1 MSGKFYY
8 TGIYK
13 TGLECYRMQTKKVYL
28 YVFNTMSDWEYGYL
42 IAELNSGRY
51 FKKDLVPL
59 RVVTVGA
66 NKEIITTMGGLSIKP
81 NICLDECTLESNDLL
96 VLPGGNTWGE
106 DIHQPILKKIGK
118 ALELGTIVAA
128 ICGAIEALA
137 NIGYLDSRNHT
148 SNSLEYTKMVCP
160 NYKGENFYEIG
171 PVVASENLI
180 TASGVAPLEFAM
192 EVLKKL
198 DVFAPDTL
206 HSWYNLNKTH
216 KPEYFFQLMNSI
228 NS

>member
-1 MSGKFYY
+1 
-8 TGIYK
+8 
-13 TGLECYRMQTKKVYL
+13 
-28 YVFNTMSDWEYGYL
+28 
-42 IAELNSGRY
+42 
-51 FKKDLVPL
+51 
-59 RVVTVGA
+59 
-66 NKEIITTMGGLSIKP
+66 
-81 NICLDECTLESNDLL
+81 
-96 VLPGGNTWGE
+96 
-106 DIHQPILKKIGK
+106 LKKIGE
-118 ALELGTIVAA
+118 ALYIVTIVAA

-137 NIGYLDSRNHT
+137 IIGYLDSSNHT

-160 NYKGENFYEIG
+160 NYKGEKFYEMG

-198 DVFAPDTL
+198 DVFVPDTL